1 MAASYPEIRKGVKS
15 MTRLSVKVMAI
26 VPALLWGGCMLLV
39 GLINMGAPSYGVDF
53 LRMMS
58 SVYPGF
64 HDTRTAGEVIVGTVY
79 GLVDGAIAG
88 IQFTWLYNWVAG
100 MGTHETQSLTH

>member
-1 MAASYPEIRKGVKS
+1 MA
-15 MTRLSVKVMAI
+15 RLSVKVMAI
-26 VPALLWGGCMLLV
+26 VPALLWGGCMLFV
-39 GLINMGAPSYGVDF
+39 GLINMGASSYGGDF

-88 IQFTWLYNWVAG
+88 ILFAWLYNWVAG
-100 MGTHETQSLTH
+100 MNTHETQSATH